1 MILLYWFSENWTF
14 VKKHFVVLIKKLAAT
29 VERHNNMVKQKKLE
43 DLTTEELGKLFPI
56 QIVPYDKN
64 WVAIFNLEKELLINV
79 LGNNIALKIEHFGST
94 AIKGLSAKPTIDIL
108 LEIPPLTEN
117 LKEQIIKTM
126 TEINYHF
133 IWRTDEKIPY
143 MHFVKGYTIDG
154 FKGNVFHIHM
164 GEKSHP
170 LWDRIY
176 FRDYLSKNKNIAEE
190 YEKLKI
196 NLAAKFQHN
205 REGYTEGKKD
215 FVKRITKIALNEN
228 TIC

>member
-1 MILLYWFSENWTF
+1 M
-14 VKKHFVVLIKKLAAT
+14 VKK
-29 VERHNNMVKQKKLE
+29 KKLE

-64 WVAIFNLEKELLINV
+64 WVEIFNSEKELLMNV
-79 LGNNIALKIEHFGST
+79 LGDNIALKIEHFGST

-108 LEIPPLTEN
+108 VEIPPLTKN
-117 LKEQIIKTM
+117 LKEDIIQKM

-164 GEKSHP
+164 GDKSHP

-176 FRDYLSKNKNIAEE
+176 FRDYLRNNKSVAVE
-190 YEKLKI
+190 YEKLKKF
-196 NLAAKFQHN
+196 LAEKFQYD
-205 REGYTEGKKD
+205 REGYTEGKED
-215 FVKRITKIALNEN
+215 FVKQITKIAKNEN
-228 TIC
+228 GSC